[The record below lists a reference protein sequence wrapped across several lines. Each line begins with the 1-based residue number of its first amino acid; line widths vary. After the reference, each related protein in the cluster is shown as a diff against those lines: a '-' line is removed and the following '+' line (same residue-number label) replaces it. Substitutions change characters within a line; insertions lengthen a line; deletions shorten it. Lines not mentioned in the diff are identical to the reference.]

1 MGIREDSFRP
11 GHFITEEVRVRTT
24 SASLCQLVAGGGAGR
39 CSDLRGGAP
48 AEDSSVVL
56 RVPKIKL
63 QRRNGFSMWHA
74 EETAAFT
81 ECTKPIAV
89 HLEKNLYG

>member
-1 MGIREDSFRP
+1 MP
-11 GHFITEEVRVRTT
+11 T
-24 SASLCQLVAGGGAGR
+24 SGWWGGAVLRLEGR
-39 CSDLRGGAP
+39 SPGRRLFC
-48 AEDSSVVL
+48 VL